1 MLSNTAKSAEGGG
14 GGGMGE
20 EGLIVGGWVSE
31 IIHLNNCIISSRI
44 RSA

>member
-1 MLSNTAKSAEGGG
+1 MFSMTGKSGEGGG
-14 GGGMGE
+14 GEGMGE

-31 IIHLNNCIISSRI
+31 IIQLNNCIISSRI